1 MKTEKPI
8 TTLKK
13 INKMKIIIKE
23 ERMITRIVI
32 GFMYSHIEISFTP
45 KKIYRVIYIG
55 RVPFEI

>member
-1 MKTEKPI
+1 MKKKKPI

-13 INKMKIIIKE
+13 INKMKIIVKE
-23 ERMITRIVI
+23 ERMHTYIVMR
-32 GFMYSHIEISFTP
+32 FRHSHIKISFTA